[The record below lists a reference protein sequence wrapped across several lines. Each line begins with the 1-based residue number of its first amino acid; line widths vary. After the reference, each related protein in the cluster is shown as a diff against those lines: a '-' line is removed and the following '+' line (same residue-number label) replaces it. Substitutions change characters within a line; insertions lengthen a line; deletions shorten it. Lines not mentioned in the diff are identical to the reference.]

1 MLMFICLLCYA
12 ILWQNAPSTTE
23 TAHKETPAETHRG
36 ATAGQPPSPTDAAGT
51 QASASGGGKAWM
63 PPRHSVTAYTS
74 DHCCSVIL
82 WSASCWSSCWSSGCR
97 GVVNLWHC
105 LFWAVNKNMFFFSV
119 LRSTYSHWG
128 CSSCHV
134 VELLVKYWIIPV
146 LVIARV
152 LTLSQ
157 HSISVG
163 SIWLDDLWS
172 CGWPSVPA
180 LDMYSSLFTFSYLL
194 FCCLCR

>member
-1 MLMFICLLCYA
+1 MQYCDRMLHQPQRLHIKKRQQKRTEAQQLVSLQVRQMQLERKRLRVEEEKLECL
-12 ILWQNAPSTTE
+12 
-23 TAHKETPAETHRG
+23 RG
-36 ATAGQPPSPTDAAGT
+36 IQSQLTLL
-51 QASASGGGKAWM
+51 
-63 PPRHSVTAYTS
+63 
-74 DHCCSVIL
+74 HCCSVIL